1 MPSNHPPSYLQ
12 RNTNGKPQFFHQD
25 VFKICFADC
34 IYIYIFIYSFPKE
47 TGVCVCV
54 VQSVERLTVE
64 EMARLLLTFCVA
76 ILGASTRHSPATVQ
90 EKRPF
95 VAQDSNYMLVAQTCA

>member
-1 MPSNHPPSYLQ
+1 M
-12 RNTNGKPQFFHQD
+12 
-25 VFKICFADC
+25 
-34 IYIYIFIYSFPKE
+34 
-47 TGVCVCV
+47 CV

-76 ILGASTRHSPATVQ
+76 ILDASTRHSPATVQ

-95 VAQDSNYMLVAQTCA
+95 VAQDSNYMLVAQTCACFCVCVCLISCFVVVLICVYELSLG

>member
-1 MPSNHPPSYLQ
+1 MGNLS
-12 RNTNGKPQFFHQD
+12 FFIRMFLRF
-25 VFKICFADC
+25 VLPIV
-34 IYIYIFIYSFPKE
+34 YIYIFIYSFPKE